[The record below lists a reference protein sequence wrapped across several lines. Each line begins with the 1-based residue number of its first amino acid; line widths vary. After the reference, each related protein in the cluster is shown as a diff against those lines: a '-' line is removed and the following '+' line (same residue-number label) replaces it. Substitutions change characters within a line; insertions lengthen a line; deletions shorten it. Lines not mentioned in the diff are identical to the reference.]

1 MFPESTGTT
10 LSIKFV
16 LDAEVQNNSFSNISK
31 LGFCGN
37 CGNKYFE
44 ILKYIKNVNP
54 IGPKSS
60 QR

>member
-1 MFPESTGTT
+1 MFPPSTGTT
-10 LSIKFV
+10 FSITFV
-16 LDAEVQNNSFSNISK
+16 LEAKVQNNFFTNISK

-54 IGPKSS
+54 MGPKLS
-60 QR
+60 

>member
-1 MFPESTGTT
+1 MFPASTGTT
-10 LSIKFV
+10 FSIKGV
-16 LDAEVQNNSFSNISK
+16 LEAKLQNNFFSNISK

-54 IGPKSS
+54 MGPKLS
-60 QR
+60 

>member
-10 LSIKFV
+10 FSIKFV
-16 LDAEVQNNSFSNISK
+16 LDAKVQNNFFPNIYK

-37 CGNKYFE
+37 CENKYFE

-54 IGPKSS
+54 MGPKPS
-60 QR
+60 

>member
-10 LSIKFV
+10 FSIKFV
-16 LDAEVQNNSFSNISK
+16 LDAKVQNNFFSNIYK

-37 CGNKYFE
+37 CENKYFE

-54 IGPKSS
+54 MAPKPS
-60 QR
+60 

>member
-10 LSIKFV
+10 FSIKFV
-16 LDAEVQNNSFSNISK
+16 LDAKVQNNFLSNISK
-31 LGFCGN
+31 VDFCGN

-54 IGPKSS
+54 MGSKSS
-60 QR
+60 

>member
-10 LSIKFV
+10 FSIKFV
-16 LDAEVQNNSFSNISK
+16 LDAKVQNNFLSNISK
-31 LGFCGN
+31 VGFYGN

-54 IGPKSS
+54 MGSKSS
-60 QR
+60 

>member
-1 MFPESTGTT
+1 MFPASTGTT
-10 LSIKFV
+10 FSITFV
-16 LDAEVQNNSFSNISK
+16 LEAKVQNYFFTNISK

-54 IGPKSS
+54 MGPKLS
-60 QR
+60 